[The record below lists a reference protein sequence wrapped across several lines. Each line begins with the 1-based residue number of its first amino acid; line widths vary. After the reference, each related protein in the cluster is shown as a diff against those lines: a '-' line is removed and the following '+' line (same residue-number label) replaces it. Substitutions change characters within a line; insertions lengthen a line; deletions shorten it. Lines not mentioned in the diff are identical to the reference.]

1 MLQMEQQLTI
11 GKKLQVEDIVYANI
25 RLRETMHII
34 LTNLLVAKLIVH
46 QRKITVPLMELKI
59 TGNNIL
65 IQKEIVCV
73 NMMKQDQLIM
83 LWTKTL
89 VVVLIVKLTIQLT
102 VLLMEQMISVY
113 GIIKSVTLQ
122 HIVVIQTWNANLTF
136 VLLKK

>member
-1 MLQMEQQLTI
+1 
-11 GKKLQVEDIVYANI
+11 
-25 RLRETMHII
+25 MH
-34 LTNLLVAKLIVH
+34 N
-46 QRKITVPLMELKI
+46 QLKI

>member
-1 MLQMEQQLTI
+1 
-11 GKKLQVEDIVYANI
+11 
-25 RLRETMHII
+25 
-34 LTNLLVAKLIVH
+34 
-46 QRKITVPLMELKI
+46 MELKI